1 MSWLLVKFYPFL
13 LNKILWH
20 LHSRRTAASSGLG
33 LTGTLR
39 FYALANETL
48 LLQHPSAAG

>member
-1 MSWLLVKFYPFL
+1 MYNDVSVVE
-13 LNKILWH
+13 
-20 LHSRRTAASSGLG
+20 LHGATSPGQDP
-33 LTGTLR
+33 TGTMR